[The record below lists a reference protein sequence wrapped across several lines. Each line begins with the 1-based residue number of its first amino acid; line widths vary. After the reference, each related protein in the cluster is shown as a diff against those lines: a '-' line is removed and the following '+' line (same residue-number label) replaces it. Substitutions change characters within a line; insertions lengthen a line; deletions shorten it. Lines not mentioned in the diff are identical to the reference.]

1 MLEAQSIFICQGWQR
16 VRLTLRFPL
25 SSWDEAKLWSSF
37 PLSSMIYGQKRWFFT
52 TPISLLGSSSG
63 CRGKGEMTSSAI
75 FHLKDEFLQ
84 PGSFF
89 LCIWPLSFSAMI
101 RFRKQM
107 QTVKLFSVRFCREP
121 PGCGL
126 IVCNWCNS
134 LYNGKYLFH
143 LQTGDL
149 DNTTVGLFVNL
160 FYHYHCQTVNCPPSY
175 WRRKSQAQEW
185 CANCFC
191 LFFIMQD
198 KHVWLNFFF
207 LFFHFRLFE

>member
-1 MLEAQSIFICQGWQR
+1 MRPNSDPASLWAPWFTDRNDGSLQR
-16 VRLTLRFPL
+16 RFLCLDLHRAAVAKVKWLPL
-25 SSWDEAKLWSSF
+25 PSF
-37 PLSSMIYGQKRWFFT
+37 TWKMNFYNRD
-52 TPISLLGSSSG
+52 
-63 CRGKGEMTSSAI
+63 
-75 FHLKDEFLQ
+75 H
-84 PGSFF
+84 FF

-160 FYHYHCQTVNCPPSY
+160 FYHYHCQTVKCPPSY

>member
-25 SSWDEAKLWSSF
+25 SIWDEAKRWSSF
-37 PLSSMIYGQKRWFFT
+37 PLRSVIYGQKRWFFT

-89 LCIWPLSFSAMI
+89 FFNRIWPLSHSVMI

-107 QTVKLFSVRFCREP
+107 PTVKLFYIRFCREP
-121 PGCGL
+121 PGWVL
-126 IVCNWCNS
+126 TVCNWCNS
-134 LYNGKYLFH
+134 LYNGKYLLH
-143 LQTGDL
+143 IQTGD
-149 DNTTVGLFVNL
+149 
-160 FYHYHCQTVNCPPSY
+160 
-175 WRRKSQAQEW
+175 
-185 CANCFC
+185 
-191 LFFIMQD
+191 
-198 KHVWLNFFF
+198 
-207 LFFHFRLFE
+207 